1 MSSLLQYLEQRAWR
15 GQVIRVAK
23 GPLARTLPEARVR
36 QRRLDRGEGAVAWC
50 VSIKYR
56 VSAR

>member
-23 GPLARTLPEARVR
+23 GPLARTFQKAFGSLIATGSGNV
-36 QRRLDRGEGAVAWC
+36 
-50 VSIKYR
+50 VSIEVK
-56 VSAR
+56 AQ

>member
-23 GPLARTLPEARVR
+23 GPLARTFQKAFGDLLIATGSGNV
-36 QRRLDRGEGAVAWC
+36 
-50 VSIKYR
+50 VSIEVK
-56 VSAR
+56 AQ